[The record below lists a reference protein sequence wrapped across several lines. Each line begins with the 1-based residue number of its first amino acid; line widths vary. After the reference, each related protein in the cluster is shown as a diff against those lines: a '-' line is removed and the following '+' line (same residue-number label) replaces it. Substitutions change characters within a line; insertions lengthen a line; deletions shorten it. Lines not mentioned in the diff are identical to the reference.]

1 MRLLRLVLAA
11 AALVALTVPAAAGAG
26 VRLNG
31 VDFGAYPAVRATVV
45 TSVPSTAPPKLL
57 ENGRP
62 VVGLQ
67 AVNLGRS

>member
-45 TSVPSTAPPKLL
+45 TSVPSTKAA
-57 ENGRP
+57 R
-62 VVGLQ
+62 
-67 AVNLGRS
+67 